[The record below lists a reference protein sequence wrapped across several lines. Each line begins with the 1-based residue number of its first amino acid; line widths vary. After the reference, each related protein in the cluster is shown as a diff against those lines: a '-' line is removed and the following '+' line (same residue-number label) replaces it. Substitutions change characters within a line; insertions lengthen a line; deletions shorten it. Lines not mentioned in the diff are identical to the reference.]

1 MLPVDAVNPVKFGGE
16 ATAIRVMEVLNF
28 LWEIPAHP
36 TFLEGIRL
44 DVAGFFYLLSFGME
58 ILQVN
63 IELIRVGAHR
73 SMFGY
78 IGRIDKIGFYRL
90 STSILH

>member
-1 MLPVDAVNPVKFGGE
+1 MLPVDAVNPVKFEGGAI
-16 ATAIRVMEVLNF
+16 ATCVMEILNF
-28 LWEIPAHP
+28 LGEIPAHP
-36 TFLEGIRL
+36 TFFEGVHL
-44 DVAGFFYLLSFGME
+44 DVAGFFYLLSFGKE
-58 ILQVN
+58 ILEVN
-63 IELIRVGAHR
+63 TELMRVDAHR